1 MKDMIRKVLESLRR
15 DERGQAIV
23 ELAITLPLLLLLLCG
38 IIEMSWICAN
48 KLLIAN
54 LCRES
59 TRYGIT
65 YAVEN
70 GDMIRART
78 LEMATDY
85 MRDDL
90 DVEVVYTVPA
100 DYREGDLIV
109 LVRYDMPTITP
120 IMGAILGDTFH
131 IESACEMKIG

>member
-1 MKDMIRKVLESLRR
+1 MIRKAIKSLRR

-65 YAVEN
+65 YAVDN
-70 GDMIRART
+70 SDMIKTRA

-90 DVEVVYTVPA
+90 DVQVTYTAPA
-100 DYREGDLIV
+100 DFRNGDLIV
-109 LVRYDMPTITP
+109 LVRYEMPTITP
-120 IMGAILGDTFH
+120 LMGAILGNTFH